1 MGKRQS
7 TGFLFKV
14 FLSKQCLFTGGV
26 TAYERLGKIAEKS
39 EEWCQFLAKASL
51 YIFFAPAR
59 GSQAECDFALV
70 ISLSFYRFKNGLVSG
85 VS

>member
-1 MGKRQS
+1 MRGW
-7 TGFLFKV
+7 
-14 FLSKQCLFTGGV
+14 
-26 TAYERLGKIAEKS
+26 EKS
-39 EEWCQFLAKASL
+39 PKNQKSGVNSSRKRV
-51 YIFFAPAR
+51 YIYFFAPAR

>member
-51 YIFFAPAR
+51 NIFFRACKRIA
-59 GSQAECDFALV
+59 
-70 ISLSFYRFKNGLVSG
+70 SG
-85 VS
+85 VRFCFGHKSFFLPV